1 MLSTDASGKG
11 ASLVAAVVQK
21 KADEHNGHILSST
34 KPKVEFTLS

>member
-21 KADEHNGHILSST
+21 KMDEKNGNIVD
-34 KPKVEFTLS
+34 KRVEFTLS